1 MNGVVHTGTV
11 PSKTLSRNER
21 SNPMKF
27 GEVKEK
33 IRVGAADA
41 NDPSGDTPRLT
52 VSVEEAGR
60 ILGISRGAAYARAGD
75 GSLPTVRL
83 GKRLLVPKG
92 ALQKMLQID

>member
-41 NDPSGDTPRLT
+41 NPSGDMPRLT

>member
-1 MNGVVHTGTV
+1 MNIA
-11 PSKTLSRNER
+11 
-21 SNPMKF
+21 
-27 GEVKEK
+27 EVKGK
-33 IRVGAADA
+33 VPVGVTRADA
-41 NDPSGDTPRLT
+41 LQPDTQRLT

>member
-1 MNGVVHTGTV
+1 M
-11 PSKTLSRNER
+11 
-21 SNPMKF
+21 SNPTNIV
-27 GEVKEK
+27 EVKEK
-33 IRVGAADA
+33 VRVGVTRADA
-41 NDPSGDTPRLT
+41 LPPDTQRLT

-92 ALQKMLQID
+92 ALHKMLKVD

>member
-1 MNGVVHTGTV
+1 MNIA
-11 PSKTLSRNER
+11 
-21 SNPMKF
+21 
-27 GEVKEK
+27 EVKEP
-33 IRVGAADA
+33 RAGVTRADA
-41 NDPSGDTPRLT
+41 LSHDTQRLT

-92 ALQKMLQID
+92 ALDKMLQID

>member
-1 MNGVVHTGTV
+1 M
-11 PSKTLSRNER
+11 SFS
-21 SNPMKF
+21 
-27 GEVKEK
+27 EVREK
-33 IRVGAADA
+33 VRVGPAHAD
-41 NDPSGDTPRLT
+41 DQSRDTQRLT

-83 GKRLLVPKG
+83 GKRLLVPKS

>member
-1 MNGVVHTGTV
+1 MSHPMNVA
-11 PSKTLSRNER
+11 
-21 SNPMKF
+21 
-27 GEVKEK
+27 EVKKK
-33 IRVGAADA
+33 IRHGATRADA
-41 NDPSGDTPRLT
+41 LT

-60 ILGISRGAAYARAGD
+60 LLGISRGAAYARAVD